1 MMYPELYHYLL
12 QHRRLSLPGI
22 GTITLERKPAQTDFP
37 NKQIHPPV
45 YSFSLQSNAP
55 VPGGHFFS
63 WIGNSLGV
71 SQMDAVIRF
80 NNFVFELKKQ
90 LEADD
95 IIQWNGVGEIKK
107 GLAGEIK
114 FLPKAPLNAGMP
126 VLAEKV
132 LRDKAEHTVRV
143 GEQERSSAEM
153 TRILSEPE
161 ENKSYWWVYALATG
175 LLAVIF
181 TGWYLSKTG
190 TDLQS
195 TANTVKLVPSIT
207 TESYKELP

>member
-1 MMYPELYHYLL
+1 MMYPELYHYLI
-12 QHRRLSLPGI
+12 QHRKLSLPGI
-22 GTITLERKPAQTDFP
+22 GTFTLERKPALIDFP

-45 YSFSLQSNAP
+45 YSFSLQNNAP
-55 VPGGHFFS
+55 VPAGRFFS
-63 WIGNSLGV
+63 WLGNSLGI

-80 NNFVFELKKQ
+80 NNFVFEVKKQ

-114 FLPKAPLNAGMP
+114 FLPQEPLMAGLP
-126 VLAEKV
+126 VPAEKV

-161 ENKSYWWVYALATG
+161 EKKSNWWVYALAIG

-181 TGWYLSKTG
+181 TGWYLSSTG
-190 TDLQS
+190 TDVQA
-195 TANTVKLVPSIT
+195 TANTVKLVPSISA
-207 TESYKELP
+207 ESYKELP

>member
-12 QHRRLSLPGI
+12 QHRKLSLPGI
-22 GTITLERKPAQTDFP
+22 GTFILERKPAQADFP

-45 YSFSLQSNAP
+45 YSISLQGNAP
-55 VPGGHFFS
+55 VPAGSFFS
-63 WIGNSLGV
+63 WLGNSLGV

-95 IIQWNGVGEIKK
+95 IIEWNGVGEIKK

-114 FLPKAPLNAGMP
+114 FLPQEPLMAGLP
-126 VLAEKV
+126 VPAEKI

-161 ENKSYWWVYALATG
+161 EKKSYWWAYALAAG
-175 LLAVIF
+175 LLAFIF

-190 TDLQS
+190 TDVQS
-195 TANTVKLVPSIT
+195 TANTVKLVPSIA

>member
-1 MMYPELYHYLL
+1 MMYPELYDYLL
-12 QHRRLSLPGI
+12 QHRKLSLPGI
-22 GTITLERKPAQTDFP
+22 GSIILERKPAQADFP

-90 LEADD
+90 LEKDD
-95 IIQWNGVGEIKK
+95 IIQWNGVGEIRK

-114 FLPKAPLNAGMP
+114 FLPQEPLMAGLP
-126 VLAEKV
+126 VRAEKV
-132 LRDKAEHTVRV
+132 LRDTAEHTVWV

-153 TRILSEPE
+153 TRILSAPE
-161 ENKSYWWVYALATG
+161 EKKSYWWAYALVAG

-190 TDLQS
+190 TDVQS